1 MHDLGTMTI
10 DGKTYNIV
18 NAEKVGRSV
27 LHILDEELPLE
38 KEAYINKS
46 VVCTIDK
53 ERRSQLRA
61 HHSGTHVVF
70 ASC

>member
-1 MHDLGTMTI
+1 MTI

-18 NAEKVGRSV
+18 NAEKVGKSV

-38 KEAYINKS
+38 KEAYIKKS

-53 ERRSQLRA
+53 ERRS
-61 HHSGTHVVF
+61 
-70 ASC
+70 